1 MASLRRAA
9 VLLLA
14 GAAFLVGSGLGEAAP
29 ARANALCGAGSS
41 IAGGVG
47 FGSPLGD
54 ACNGVSDIGGN
65 IAGAALD
72 PLKEA
77 AGALGNG
84 IFEQITGW
92 VADGATWLL
101 GEVVALTDATTTPH
115 LLSKGFV
122 SQYRQMA
129 LIATM
134 LAAFALLVAVFD
146 AISRGDLGL
155 LARAL
160 LVNLPLAA
168 IATSA
173 AYVVVQL
180 LIGATDGLCHA
191 VTASARGDVR
201 EFFKGAIEGLGHL
214 GADLGSQSEKATG
227 LNAPGPGPNGTG
239 AAVAVPVFVGLIA
252 AAVAAFAAFFVWIEL
267 LMRDAAV
274 YVVALFFPFALAA
287 WVSPRWSSALRRT
300 AELLVVVVFSKF
312 VIVVIIALAAS
323 VLAEGGGVEQVL
335 AAGALLLLACF
346 SPLVLLRWIPVAEG
360 AVAAAYGRRSAA
372 GASVQGVHLTHSAAM
387 MRRSLQGHE
396 AKGGVLTI
404 PARKSGSS
412 SSGAGS
418 GAAPGARA
426 AEGGQGRPSAA
437 QAAGSAGKRG
447 AGAGAA
453 AGGTAAG
460 PLAAAAKAPV
470 AAGAG
475 AHAAARGLGEATAAQ
490 APDGE
495 AGQAAQGPATTSS
508 PSLQPA
514 RPSAGAAATPPG
526 GGTGEPKQA
535 PGAQQPHPPSAAAAE
550 PSEAVGGEAATPGTQ
565 PQRPPAEQLRLDND
579 EEGQR

>member
-9 VLLLA
+9 LLLLA
-14 GAAFLVGSGLGEAAP
+14 GAAFFTGPGLGEAAP
-29 ARANALCGAGSS
+29 AQANVICDAGGTV
-41 IAGGVG
+41 AGGVG

-54 ACNGVSDIGGN
+54 ACNAVADAGGD

-84 IFEQITGW
+84 IFEQISGW

-101 GEVVALTDATTTPH
+101 GEVVALTDETTTPH
-115 LLSKGFV
+115 LLSNGFV
-122 SQYRQMA
+122 KQYRQMA

-134 LAAFALLVAVFD
+134 LAAFALLVAVLD
-146 AISRGDLGL
+146 ALSRGDLGL

-173 AYVVVQL
+173 AYIVVQL
-180 LIGATDGLCHA
+180 LIGATDGLCHM

-214 GADLGSQSEKATG
+214 GAQAGSEAEKASGVSTPG
-227 LNAPGPGPNGTG
+227 AGVGGAAPG
-239 AAVAVPVFVGLIA
+239 AAVPVFVGLIA

-360 AVAAAYGRRSAA
+360 AVATAYGRQSAA
-372 GASVQGVHLTHSAAM
+372 GASVSGVHLTHSAAM

-404 PARKSGSS
+404 PAREGGAS
-412 SSGAGS
+412 SSGSRSTGVSPAPVPGRGSKAGTAGTAGAEKAGGAAATGDTAAAGAVTAAAKVPLAAAEGARGAAGQLGQTAAAQGAGEEAPAPPQAATGAAAPATPPANRPS
-418 GAAPGARA
+418 GAAP
-426 AEGGQGRPSAA
+426 
-437 QAAGSAGKRG
+437 
-447 AGAGAA
+447 
-453 AGGTAAG
+453 
-460 PLAAAAKAPV
+460 
-470 AAGAG
+470 
-475 AHAAARGLGEATAAQ
+475 
-490 APDGE
+490 
-495 AGQAAQGPATTSS
+495 
-508 PSLQPA
+508 
-514 RPSAGAAATPPG
+514 TPPG
-526 GGTGEPKQA
+526 GGTGEA
-535 PGAQQPHPPSAAAAE
+535 PRPASPEQPRPPAPAAAE
-550 PSEAVGGEAATPGTQ
+550 PSEADGGEAPTPGTQ
-565 PQRPPAEQLRLDND
+565 PQRPPAEQLRLGKDH
-579 EEGQR
+579 EGEK